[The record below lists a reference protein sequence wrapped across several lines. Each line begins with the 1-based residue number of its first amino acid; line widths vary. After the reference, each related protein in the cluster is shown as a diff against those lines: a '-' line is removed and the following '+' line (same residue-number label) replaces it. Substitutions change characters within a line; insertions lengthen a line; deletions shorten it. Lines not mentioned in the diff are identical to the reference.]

1 MAEICKLIHMNR
13 ERIERIS
20 KALGDQTRLMIYE
33 AIASCDEMNCGQIVS
48 LQGVT
53 PATVSH
59 HLKTLADAG
68 LIETRREGQ
77 FVYNKAVPA
86 TMEDYVRSLA
96 RMVRRK
102 TRTKNVSANANTG

>member
-1 MAEICKLIHMNR
+1 MDRAQ
-13 ERIERIS
+13 IERIS

-33 AIASCDEMNCGQIVS
+33 AIAECDQMNCRDIAS

-68 LIETRREGQ
+68 LIDSRREGQ
-77 FVYNKAVPA
+77 FIYNKAVPE
-86 TMEDYVRSLA
+86 TMEEYVRSLCA
-96 RMVRRK
+96 IVRRK
-102 TRTKNVSANANTG
+102 KTKRK

>member
-1 MAEICKLIHMNR
+1 MAESCKLIHMNR

-33 AIASCDEMNCGQIVS
+33 AIACCEEMNCGQIVS

-77 FVYNKAVPA
+77 FVYNKAIPA

-96 RMVRRK
+96 AIVRRK
-102 TRTKNVSANANTG
+102 KPAKKRK

>member
-1 MAEICKLIHMNR
+1 MADVYFMNR

-33 AIASCDEMNCGQIVS
+33 AIASCDQMNCSQLVS

-77 FVYNKAVPA
+77 FIYNKAVPEA
-86 TMEDYVRSLA
+86 MEEYVRSLTGIL
-96 RMVRRK
+96 RGKK
-102 TRTKNVSANANTG
+102 TRHR

>member
-1 MAEICKLIHMNR
+1 MNR
-13 ERIERIS
+13 EQIERIS

-33 AIASCDEMNCGQIVS
+33 AIASCDEMNCGEIVS
-48 LQGVT
+48 LRGVT

-86 TMEDYVRSLA
+86 TMKQYVRSLTGILRNKKPA
-96 RMVRRK
+96 KKRR
-102 TRTKNVSANANTG
+102 

>member
-1 MAEICKLIHMNR
+1 
-13 ERIERIS
+13 
-20 KALGDQTRLMIYE
+20 MIYE
-33 AIASCDEMNCGQIVS
+33 AIASCEEMNCGQIVS

-77 FVYNKAVPA
+77 FVYNKAIPA
-86 TMEDYVRSLA
+86 AMEDYVRSLA
-96 RMVRRK
+96 AIVRRK
-102 TRTKNVSANANTG
+102 KPAKKRK

>member
-1 MAEICKLIHMNR
+1 MSNCFDASKFMMNR
-13 ERIERIS
+13 EQIERVS

-33 AIASCDEMNCGQIVS
+33 AIASCDQMNCSEIVS

-77 FVYNKAVPA
+77 FVYNKAIPA

-96 RMVRRK
+96 GIVGNKKRAKKVR
-102 TRTKNVSANANTG
+102 

>member
-1 MAEICKLIHMNR
+1 MDR
-13 ERIERIS
+13 EHIERIS

-33 AIASCDEMNCGQIVS
+33 AIATCSEITCSEIVA
-48 LQGVT
+48 QRGVT

-77 FVYNKAVPA
+77 FIYNKPVPE
-86 TMEDYVRSLA
+86 TMEQYTRSLSKIA
-96 RMVRRK
+96 RREPKRR
-102 TRTKNVSANANTG
+102 